1 VMRQQQCFLSV
12 LSDCV
17 LRVLMEQFHVGV
29 ELEQCFPYLKRLT
42 LRATQFKKG
51 GGYSAIA

>member
-1 VMRQQQCFLSV
+1 VMRQQQYFLSV